1 MNAKYGSDPGVKFYT
16 HLSDRYGPLHTKVIS
31 ATTSEAPH
39 VLDGLLHH
47 GTGLSIQ
54 EHYTDT
60 GGATDHVFGLCHL
73 LGFRFVP
80 RLRDLK
86 DRRLATMAGLEVPS
100 SLQPSM
106 GRPIR
111 ADVVRQG
118 WNEVLHLAASL
129 KAGTVAPSV
138 MLKKLSAYK
147 RQNRVDLALQEIGRI
162 ERSLFTLDWLE
173 SPDLRRRCHVGLN
186 KGEARN
192 SLAQAIFA
200 HKQGR
205 ITDRTFEN
213 QSYRASGLNLVIA
226 AIVYWNTLYMD
237 RVVEH
242 LRSQSRIVPDDLLT
256 HVVPLGWR
264 HISLTGDY
272 LWQQAAT
279 GVGQHRPLRNV
290 RHRNAA

>member
-1 MNAKYGSDPGVKFYT
+1 
-16 HLSDRYGPLHTKVIS
+16 
-31 ATTSEAPH
+31 
-39 VLDGLLHH
+39 
-47 GTGLSIQ
+47 
-54 EHYTDT
+54 
-60 GGATDHVFGLCHL
+60 
-73 LGFRFVP
+73 VP

-86 DRRLATMAGLEVPS
+86 DRRLATMVGLKVPS
-100 SLQPSM
+100 SLQPLM

-118 WNEVLHLAASL
+118 WDEVLHLAASL

-200 HKQGR
+200 HKQ
-205 ITDRTFEN
+205 DR
-213 QSYRASGLNLVIA
+213 AG
-226 AIVYWNTLYMD
+226 
-237 RVVEH
+237 
-242 LRSQSRIVPDDLLT
+242 
-256 HVVPLGWR
+256 
-264 HISLTGDY
+264 
-272 LWQQAAT
+272 
-279 GVGQHRPLRNV
+279 
-290 RHRNAA
+290 